1 MTFKILQVIPYT
13 EDGMELAKRLRA
25 VAHELER
32 VVDHFKDNH
41 VGDNDIS
48 RKGRH
53 QRWLIFKTM
62 EWAKFFLSK

>member
-13 EDGMELAKRLRA
+13 EDGMGLAKRLRA

-41 VGDNDIS
+41 VGDDDNVDIC
-48 RKGRH
+48 R
-53 QRWLIFKTM
+53 
-62 EWAKFFLSK
+62 